1 MSEEMQSRIAAMFR
15 GDKIFA
21 LGFVAVLWVVVL
33 FVYFSVRETIG
44 GGAIANVLVVGG
56 ALVLVFN
63 TAAIFAMIRQYA
75 AERNF
80 IYGLDIRHL
89 DEMKRAKRDH

>member
-1 MSEEMQSRIAAMFR
+1 MSKKMQDRIDAMFR
-15 GDKIFA
+15 GDRMFA
-21 LGFVAVLWVVVL
+21 LGFVAVLWVVVF
-33 FVYFSVRETIG
+33 FVYISIRNLIG
-44 GGAIANVLVVGG
+44 GGAIANVLIV
-56 ALVLVFN
+56 AALLVLIFN

-89 DEMKRAKRDH
+89 DEMKRAKNNR